1 MTLAPPP
8 ALSSSS
14 AVRLRLVAQPAQGH
28 MPRRIDGAWW
38 PRSPDLTSELPWLL
52 GGLPQA
58 WGQVSSVLVD
68 GAVWSPFPVRLL
80 VADQVVRLRRTN
92 TQHTPSTVCLLT
104 PGRGR
109 WDLLV
114 VPPTATE
121 AEAEWLMDS
130 MDTAVKDG
138 VGLSTVSTGGPVGQG
153 EEARAV
159 RSAGRSD
166 GGEASAG
173 GHTRA
178 GDEAGVW

>member
-8 ALSSSS
+8 PLSSSS

-38 PRSPDLTSELPWLL
+38 PRSPDLTSELPRLL
-52 GGLPQA
+52 AGLPQS

-68 GAVWSPFPVRLL
+68 GAVWSPFPARLL

-92 TQHTPSTVCLLT
+92 TQHTPSTVCLLA

-121 AEAEWLMDS
+121 AEAMRLMDS
-130 MDTAVKDG
+130 VDTAVKDSVRLG
-138 VGLSTVSTGGPVGQG
+138 T
-153 EEARAV
+153 AV
-159 RSAGRSD
+159 R
-166 GGEASAG
+166 
-173 GHTRA
+173 
-178 GDEAGVW
+178 

>member
-8 ALSSSS
+8 PLSSSS
-14 AVRLRLVAQPAQGH
+14 AVRLRLVAQPVQGH

-52 GGLPQA
+52 GGLPQS

-68 GAVWSPFPVRLL
+68 GAVWSPFPARQL
-80 VADQVVRLRRTN
+80 VADQVVRLSRTH
-92 TQHTPSTVCLLT
+92 TQQRTPSTVCLLA

-121 AEAEWLMDS
+121 AEAMRLMDS
-130 MDTAVKDG
+130 IDTVVKDSVGLGTAV
-138 VGLSTVSTGGPVGQG
+138 
-153 EEARAV
+153 R
-159 RSAGRSD
+159 
-166 GGEASAG
+166 
-173 GHTRA
+173 
-178 GDEAGVW
+178 